1 MEIVHVYQRK
11 RADFGRQC
19 NFDDRSAQML
29 ADIKPNPEA
38 AKEYLVRDPVEF
50 AIQNTKEY
58 SEHEVN
64 TETVTSETRG
74 IYHTE
79 GGWPK
84 DVNPAEADQVSRFR
98 KKVEKTPE
106 FQQQIT
112 QTGLVMEHAIKQNNA
127 VDIYENYFETES
139 ENVAVAE
146 PPSIKTVNVYRDP
159 CDQKRSATAMSWY
172 PDQATK
178 LAVAYSIL
186 EFQKAPEGIS
196 TDSYIW
202 NIERPNAPEMTLTP
216 SSPLVSIEYNMKDVN
231 VLLGGQYNGQ
241 IAVWDTR
248 KGSRPVEVSPIEKSH
263 RDPVYRARYL
273 ATKTGTDA
281 MSCSSDGQVMFWDV
295 RKLSEPTETLLIDP
309 EANGRLL
316 GGVSLEYEST
326 MPAKF
331 QVGTE
336 QGKVVLFNRKG
347 KTPQEKIAATYNAHL
362 GPVYACERNPFFP
375 KFFLTVGDWSMRTWC
390 EDIRESAIMWTKYS
404 QSNLTDGCWS
414 PSRPA
419 VCFSSKADGT
429 LDVWDLLFKTN
440 EPTLSMKVT
449 DSSIQSIKVDSSGK
463 YVACGGHD
471 GTISLLELSDA
482 LSEMQPN
489 EKPNTSAVFERE
501 TLREKQV
508 VARLREV
515 SLKEQVRA
523 KTALASAKAEGDD
536 EEGEKKAM
544 DEVDPIADAENQ
556 FYKAIEASKKKRAQ
570 QEEKKAAA
578 AAAAKGPEAEAE
590 DEAYVAPA
598 AEAPADKAPAA
609 EAPAAEAP
617 AAEAPAAEASAAEAS
632 AVEAPESK

>member
-11 RADFGRQC
+11 RAEFGRQC

-29 ADIKPNPEA
+29 ADIKPNPEME
-38 AKEYLVRDPVEF
+38 KEYLVRDPVEF

-106 FQQQIT
+106 FQQQII
-112 QTGLVMEHAIKQNNA
+112 QTGLTMEHAIRQNNA
-127 VDIYENYFETES
+127 VDIYENYFESES

-159 CDQKRSATAMSWY
+159 CDQKRSVSAMSWY

-202 NIERPNAPEMTLTP
+202 NVERPNAPEMTLTP

-231 VLLGGQYNGQ
+231 VLLAGQYNGQ
-241 IAVWDTR
+241 IAVFDTR

-281 MSCSSDGQVMFWDV
+281 FSCSSDGQVMFWDV
-295 RKLSEPTETLLIDP
+295 RKLSEPTETLMIDP
-309 EANGRLL
+309 DDNGRLL

-347 KTPQEKIAATYNAHL
+347 KTPQEKISCTYNAHL

-390 EDIRESAIMWTKYS
+390 EDIRESAIMWTKYN

-440 EPTLSMKVT
+440 EPTLSMKVS

-471 GTISLLELSDA
+471 GTISLLELSNA
-482 LSEMQPN
+482 LSDMQPN

-501 TLREKQV
+501 TDREKTV

-515 SLKEQVRA
+515 HLKESVRI
-523 KTALASAKAEGDD
+523 KTALASAKEGGD
-536 EEGEKKAM
+536 EGEGEKKAM
-544 DEVDPIADAENQ
+544 DEVDPITDAENQ

-570 QEEKKAAA
+570 QEEKKKAAA
-578 AAAAKGPEAEAE
+578 TAATAPPAGDEAEGADETKAADEAKGDDDAKGGDASEP
-590 DEAYVAPA
+590 PA
-598 AEAPADKAPAA
+598 AEAP
-609 EAPAAEAP
+609 
-617 AAEAPAAEASAAEAS
+617 
-632 AVEAPESK
+632 ESK